1 MIDAIPEKARNR
13 QYEFTLPLFFEEMAN
28 DDLAFADIEM
38 PMANGGIRRRFT
50 GDPRR
55 VRYEIVGHATDERKL
70 TIICRIKATGKL
82 LFITTY
88 VVE

>member
-38 PMANGGIRRRFT
+38 AIANGGIRPRFT
-50 GDPRR
+50 RDPRGA
-55 VRYEIVGHATDERKL
+55 RYEIVGPATGGRKL
-70 TIICRIKATGKL
+70 AVICRIKATGKL
-82 LFITTY
+82 LIIATY